1 MEKNVRFGWLLD
13 FYGAFLT
20 ERQRLMLELTVN
32 QDLSLAEI
40 AEQEGVSRQAVRDA
54 LQRGEA
60 VLEEMEQKLGLMDRY
75 FRARALMEKMQKALA
90 GNGEAEALLRS
101 MNELWEE
108 GHGV

>member
-20 ERQRLMLELTVN
+20 ERQRLMLDLYFN

-60 VLEEMEQKLGLMDRY
+60 LLNDMEQKLGLMDRY
-75 FRARALMEKMQKALA
+75 FRAKTLLSRMEQALA
-90 GNGEAEALLRS
+90 GNSEAEALLGT
-101 MNELWEE
+101 MTELWEE